1 MATPK
6 QEVTKEVDLRRNYVA
21 ASALGLQRGAR
32 RLPQVSNEVDGH
44 PQPNCYDMMACDP
57 EVAAALLLL
66 VYFILADGIQSS
78 PAVGEKDPRYK
89 LAVDINQHIERTVA
103 NLQRPLK
110 ETLEMIV
117 KDALT
122 HGSKVAEKIYDI
134 PTTGLDAYKLVLS
147 QIKVKPKGATA
158 FVVDEFFNL
167 IGVVPTNRGITPQI
181 NENSNVIPPEKFVI
195 ATYRMKDEDPR
206 GNSLFRP
213 AVKAWNLKQLG
224 WPEFLTYAMR
234 CAVPGLIG
242 VLSERAKDRVS
253 VDSNGV
259 QTAVSAIDEMLQSL
273 VEFKNSTAMAVDF
286 GANVK
291 TLEVAGEGEFWE
303 RFFKIVNKEITK
315 GILLQELG
323 TSDSDHQTKSSTET
337 QFGVIDV
344 LVRAGKVWVEQIV
357 YSQIFYP
364 QIAYNYGEEIAREL
378 TPFAS
383 CGDSERRNWFIDA
396 EAISK
401 LINTNVLSD
410 SQVQALLLQVGI
422 APREEN
428 ERPVETNS
436 SLSNQNQQQN
446 NQQQNQGATE

>member
-1 MATPK
+1 MATPQPKITK
-6 QEVTKEVDLRRNYVA
+6 QVDLRRNYVA
-21 ASALGLQRGAR
+21 ASAYGLQRGGR
-32 RLPQVSNEVDGH
+32 RLPQYTEDTNLNACG
-44 PQPNCYDMMACDP
+44 NTYDHMACDP

-66 VYFILADGIQSS
+66 VYFILADGVQSS
-78 PAVGEKDPRYK
+78 PAVGEKDERYA
-89 LAVDINQHIERTVA
+89 LAIEINQHIERTVA

-122 HGSKVAEKIYDI
+122 HGNKVAEKIYEI

-147 QIKVKPKGATA
+147 QIKVKPKGSTA
-158 FVVDEFFNL
+158 FVVDEFMNL
-167 IGVVPTNRGITPQI
+167 LGLVPSRSGYTPTLT
-181 NENSNVIPPEKFVI
+181 ESSNVIPPEKFII

-234 CAVPGLIG
+234 CAVPGLVG
-242 VLSERAKDRVS
+242 TLSEKAKDKYTTAS
-253 VDSNGV
+253 DGT
-259 QTAVSAIDEMLQSL
+259 QEAVSAIDELLGALMS
-273 VEFKNSTAMAVDF
+273 FKNSTAIALDH
-286 GANVK
+286 GYELEA
-291 TLEVAGEGEFWE
+291 LEVAGEGEFWE

-344 LVRAGKVWVEQIV
+344 LVRAGKVWVEQII

-364 QIAYNYGEEIAREL
+364 QIVYNYGDEIAREL
-378 TPFAS
+378 TPLAS
-383 CGDSERRNWFIDA
+383 CGDSERRNWYVDA

-428 ERPVETNS
+428 ERPVEPNP
-436 SLSNQNQQQN
+436 NQQN
-446 NQQQNQGATE
+446 NQQENQVNQ